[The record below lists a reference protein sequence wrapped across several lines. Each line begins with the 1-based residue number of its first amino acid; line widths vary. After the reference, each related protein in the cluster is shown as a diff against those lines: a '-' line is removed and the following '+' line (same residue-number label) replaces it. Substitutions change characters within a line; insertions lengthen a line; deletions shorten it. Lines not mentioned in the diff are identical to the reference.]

1 MTMPPKHGRATKAET
16 RALCDLRERLGLT
29 QSEMADKLGVTMRMY
44 RYYEAGS
51 PIPRPVQILVSL
63 IKAGKY

>member
-1 MTMPPKHGRATKAET
+1 MAMPPKPSRTTKAET
-16 RALCDLRERLGLT
+16 QALCGLRERLGLT

-44 RYYEAGS
+44 RYYESGR
-51 PIPRPVQILVSL
+51 PIPRPVQILVTL